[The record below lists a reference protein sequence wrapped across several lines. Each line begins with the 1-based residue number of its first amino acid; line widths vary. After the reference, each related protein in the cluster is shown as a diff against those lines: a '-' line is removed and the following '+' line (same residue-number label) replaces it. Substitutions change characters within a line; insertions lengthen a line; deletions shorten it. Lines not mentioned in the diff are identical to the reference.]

1 MRSDSSAPEAVRRP
15 RERSGTIHKSDN
27 LRHYGW
33 LRKWVTLIAIAT
45 PQLLQGDTITGF
57 DNSRW
62 SLFSGN
68 YQPGSG
74 NVPGY
79 SGLGILDPNTLQLN
93 ASSSPTLNTGDC
105 VSAAW
110 YNTKVAVNSFQA
122 TFTWEVTGAD
132 FSSGFGPAD
141 GFTFVFQNQ
150 GLDANGGFGGGLG
163 YFTYGTPG
171 ITTSAG
177 LEFRV
182 YRAGTGYVENAGLVT
197 YGGDLGDGAAV
208 SLDALN
214 HPIDITITYDGT
226 TLTETLKDQ
235 LTGGTFSTSYNAN
248 IPAAVGD
255 STAFVGFTSG
265 TGNGTMDDFITN
277 FRFDSSG
284 FVPPPPP
291 PPPPPLPVAT
301 VPSATLP
308 VPAGGNTTLT
318 ESATGVAPITYQWY
332 QGNGGDT
339 SQPVGTNGPTWT
351 TPALLNST
359 SYWVRVTDGNGQSAD
374 SPALLVTV
382 VPVGLGLGNTV
393 ACAGSDVSI
402 PFIATGFA
410 SIGSFQASIQ
420 WDPTVVV
427 YTGFDASA
435 IPSLSA
441 DDIFSDPALGFAI
454 VAWEDATIA
463 GATVPDGSTLF
474 SLHFHLSGAPGT
486 STPVVVTNSPT
497 PLEVTDADGTVLTA
511 ALSAGQIQI
520 LGSLNLTGSVA
531 YYRASAPVPGVT
543 LQLGGGSS
551 SSISSGADGLFSIPV
566 PSCADLTLTP
576 ELSTDTPLTKGI
588 TMLDV
593 QAVRSHIQGQT
604 KLTSP
609 FALLAADVNGSRT
622 ITAADLRLIRLFIL
636 QLRTNFPASGGNLW
650 RFVPSDYVFPDPL
663 SPWDA
668 PGTRFITGLQ
678 AAPAGQNFQ
687 AIKLGDVDGSW
698 DPAPQSP
705 NRSITILD
713 THAGSVHL
721 SATEQLVN
729 AGDSVQ
735 IAVTASQ
742 VDRLTTAQFTLT
754 WDPSVLKFTGTS
766 GYNLTGMD
774 AESFGTSRVDRGRL
788 HVGWDDPNLQGVM
801 VSEGQTLFV
810 AHFKVMGGQGSS
822 SAIQISGNP
831 TPIELSSGRR
841 IIPTTTASGLVA
853 VRTAT
858 PGTLWVT
865 IPNENQLQLS
875 YESPE
880 GTSWEVEASGDL
892 VHWTLVGAGT
902 VDSKN
907 SLATVTLPLQTNRMQ
922 FYRAVQVD

>member
-1 MRSDSSAPEAVRRP
+1 MRSYPSASKAVRGP
-15 RERSGTIHKSDN
+15 TERNGTFNELDSPCD
-27 LRHYGW
+27 YGW
-33 LRKWVTLIAIAT
+33 IRKWVTLVVIAA
-45 PQLLQGDTITGF
+45 PQLLRGDTITGF
-57 DNSRW
+57 DSSRW
-62 SLFSGN
+62 SLFSGY

-74 NVPGY
+74 NVPAY
-79 SGLGILDPNTLQLN
+79 SGLALLDTNTLQLN

-235 LTGGTFSTSYNAN
+235 ITGGTFSTSYSAN
-248 IPAAVGD
+248 IPAAVGN

-277 FRFDSSG
+277 FRFDSPG
-284 FVPPPPP
+284 IVPP
-291 PPPPPLPVAT
+291 PPPPPLPEAT
-301 VPSATLP
+301 APTATLP
-308 VPAGGNTTLT
+308 VPAGGNATLT
-318 ESATGVAPITYQWY
+318 ESATGVAPLTYQWY

-339 SQPVGTNGPTWT
+339 SQPVGTNGPTLT
-351 TPALLNST
+351 SPALLGST

-382 VPVGLGLGNTV
+382 VPIGLGLGNTV

-410 SIGSFQASIQ
+410 GIGSFQTSIQ
-420 WDPTVVV
+420 WDPGVVT

-435 IPSLSA
+435 IPGLGA
-441 DDIFSDPALGFAI
+441 DDVFGDPAHGVAI
-454 VAWEDATIA
+454 IAWEDATIA

-474 SLHFHLSGAPGT
+474 SLHFHLSGTPGT

-497 PLEVTDADGTVLTA
+497 PLEVTDADGNVLSA

-520 LGSLNLTGSVA
+520 LGALNLTGSVA

-551 SSISSGADGLFSIPV
+551 SSTLSGADGLFSIPV

-576 ELSTDTPLTKGI
+576 ELNADAPLTKGI

-622 ITAADLRLIRLFIL
+622 ITAADLRQIRLFIL
-636 QLRTNFPASGGNLW
+636 QLRTNFPVAGGSLW

-668 PGTRFITGLQ
+668 PGTRFMTGLQ

-687 AIKLGDVDGSW
+687 AVKLGDVDGSW
-698 DPAPQSP
+698 DPAPLSP
-705 NRSITILD
+705 NRPLTVLD
-713 THAGSVHL
+713 APAGPVRL

-729 AGDSVQ
+729 AGDSVE
-735 IAVTASQ
+735 IAVKASQ

-774 AESFGTSRVDRGRL
+774 SESFGTSWADRGRL
-788 HVGWDDPNLQGVM
+788 NVGWDDPTLHGVM

-810 AHFKVMGGQGSS
+810 AQFKVMGGQGSS
-822 SAIQISGNP
+822 STIQISGNP
-831 TPIELSSGRR
+831 TPIELSSSRK
-841 IIPTTTASGLVA
+841 IIPTTTAPGLVA
-853 VRTAT
+853 VRAVT
-858 PGTLWVT
+858 PGTLWAT
-865 IPNENQLQLS
+865 IGTEDKLQLS
-875 YESPE
+875 YESPQ
-880 GTSWEVEASGDL
+880 GTSWEVEASSDL
-892 VHWTLVGAGT
+892 IHWTLVGAGI
-902 VDSKN
+902 VDAKN
-907 SLATVTLPLQTNRMQ
+907 SLATVALPLRTNQRQ
-922 FYRAVQVD
+922 FYRAVQVY